1 MSHCDRTTILDLFFK
16 TGNDRTITTQYVA
29 KAGSDKFGMAF
40 HFTLT
45 DSTSQALYIDFS

>member
-16 TGNDRTITTQYVA
+16 AGNDRTITTQYIT

-40 HFTLT
+40 HLSLT
-45 DSTSQALYIDFS
+45 DGAAQALHIDFS